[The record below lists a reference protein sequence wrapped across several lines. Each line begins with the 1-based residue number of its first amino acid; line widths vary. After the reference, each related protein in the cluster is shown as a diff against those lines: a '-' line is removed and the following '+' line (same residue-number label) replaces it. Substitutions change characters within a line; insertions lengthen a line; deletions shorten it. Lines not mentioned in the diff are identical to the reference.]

1 MRQPISLLRLLKRF
15 AIAVACLY
23 LLAGVALYFMQ
34 RSLLYYRLPLLFQ
47 PDAQAIQI
55 PAKEITLHGWV
66 VNPGQSQALI
76 YFGGKGESVERDV
89 GLFRNAAPGYSVYL
103 VPYRG
108 FGPNAGEPTETDLFA
123 DALVVDD
130 WVHARQPRVSVMGRS
145 LGSAIATWVASRRP
159 TDKLV
164 LVTPFDSVLNIARER
179 YPMFPVALFLKD
191 PYESWR
197 YAESVKAKVL
207 VVLASNDQVVP
218 RANSDALVEHFPVK
232 PEVVVIP
239 HSGHN
244 NIHNSTAYAPA
255 IADFMRVPEKVST
268 GVPVLSH

>member
-1 MRQPISLLRLLKRF
+1 MREPLSLWRLLKRF
-15 AIAVACLY
+15 AIVVACLY
-23 LLAGVALYFMQ
+23 LLAGVGLYWMQ
-34 RSLLYYRLPLLFQ
+34 RSLLYYRRPLLFK
-47 PDAQAIQI
+47 PDAQDILI
-55 PAKEITLHGWV
+55 PATGVALHGWV

-89 GLFRNAAPGYSVYL
+89 GLFRNAAPACTVYL

-108 FGPNAGEPTETDLFA
+108 FGPNPGEPTEANLFA

-130 WVHARQPRVSVMGRS
+130 WVRARHPHVSVIGRS
-145 LGSAIATWVASRRP
+145 LGTGVATWVASQRP

-179 YPMFPVALFLKD
+179 YPMFPVALFLQD
-191 PYESWR
+191 RYESWR
-197 YAESVKAKVL
+197 YAETVRAKVL
-207 VVLASNDQVVP
+207 IVLASNDQVVP
-218 RANSDALVEHFPVK
+218 RAHSEALMAHFRVK

-244 NIHNSTAYAPA
+244 NIHNSAVYALA
-255 IADFMRVPEKVST
+255 IADFMRVPEKTPTASQ
-268 GVPVLSH
+268 VLSH